1 MDIALLRATCECTQ
15 GVHIDEPHVQFLFE
29 VLEHD
34 LGAAERVA
42 WLRFVS
48 GRTRLPPPAMMGEKY
63 KHLTIK
69 PLSKAENAPGGAAS
83 QDGFLPE
90 SHTCFFYLDLPRY
103 SSRHVMLERM
113 RYAIAT
119 CRSIDNDATPAS
131 EGGAFPAMQ
140 DDVHPELL
148 RQWAA
153 AGSGL
158 GGGGGVVIASGG
170 GGGIGIGGGGGGIGG
185 GGGPQSPGS
194 GEGLDGRGFL
204 V

>member
-1 MDIALLRATCECTQ
+1 
-15 GVHIDEPHVQFLFE
+15 
-29 VLEHD
+29 
-34 LGAAERVA
+34 
-42 WLRFVS
+42 
-48 GRTRLPPPAMMGEKY
+48 MMGEKY

-185 GGGPQSPGS
+185 GVDPNHLALAKASM
-194 GEGLDGRGFL
+194 DGGFL
-204 V
+204 SDFTDKLKLRSCYDINRVIHIIIYTLCSPFC